1 MDRDPG
7 RQSSPER
14 PGEAYQTESNV
25 GAWLRPQGHA
35 LTKRPEGARPAGLE
49 QAGVRGRRDA
59 LFLVD
64 LTLFHYGIVSSTYQ
78 T

>member
-25 GAWLRPQGHA
+25 GAWLCPQGHA
-35 LTKRPEGARPAGLE
+35 LTKQPEGARPAGLE
-49 QAGVRGRRDA
+49 QQACGGDGTPS
-59 LFLVD
+59 F
-64 LTLFHYGIVSSTYQ
+64 
-78 T
+78 